1 MKILLLITGLGL
13 GGAEKVVTSLADQL
27 FEAGHQVKIAYL
39 RGEIEVRP
47 QHPEIE
53 LISLGLNSMANFSQ
67 SARQFAQLM
76 QQFQPDVVHAH
87 MFHAILFARLLRRSA
102 QIPYLICTA
111 HSKAIGGKARQWL
124 YRLTDRLSDLNTNV
138 SQEATDFFVA
148 QKAFGAAKSTAK
160 STAVSNGID
169 TQKFQ
174 FSASAHQQLRSQFGF
189 SDDIPVL
196 MAVGRLMQAKD
207 YPNLI
212 QAFRLL
218 LNTQPKAQLLIV
230 GDGVQRTE
238 LEQQVQQLGLSTQ
251 IHFLGVRHDIAELL
265 SAADLFVLSSAW
277 EGFGLVVAEAMSCER
292 VVVATDCGGVKEV
305 LGELEW
311 LVPPQNAEMLSKKL
325 VQALQLSTEQ
335 KAQLGQQHRQR
346 IQQHYSMQS
355 MLQQW
360 LALYHLSTERTA
372 S

>member
-27 FEAGHQVKIAYL
+27 FDAGYQVKIAYL
-39 RGEIEVRP
+39 RGEIDIRP
-47 QHPEIE
+47 QHAEIE
-53 LISLGLNSMANFSQ
+53 LIQLGLNSLANFSQ
-67 SARQFAQLM
+67 SAQRFAQIM
-76 QQFQPDVVHAH
+76 QKFQPDVVHAH

-111 HSKAIGGKARQWL
+111 HSKAIGGKARQLL
-124 YRLTDRLSDLNTNV
+124 YRLTDRYSDLNTNV
-138 SQEATDFFVA
+138 SQEATDFFIA
-148 QKAFGAAKSTAK
+148 QKAFSAVK

-174 FSASAHQQLRSQFGF
+174 FSASARQQLRQQLGYSAE
-189 SDDIPVL
+189 IPVL

-212 QAFRLL
+212 QAFSLL
-218 LNTQPKAQLLIV
+218 QKTQPKAQLLIV

-238 LEQQVQQLGLSTQ
+238 LEQQVQQLGLADR
-251 IHFLGVRHDIAELL
+251 IRFLGVRHDIAELL
-265 SAADLFVLSSAW
+265 SAADVFVLSSAW

-305 LGELEW
+305 LGEPEW

-346 IQQHYSMQS
+346 IQQHYSMHS

>member
-53 LISLGLNSMANFSQ
+53 LISLGLNSMANFSH
-67 SARQFAQLM
+67 SARHFAQLM

-124 YRLTDRLSDLNTNV
+124 YRLTDGLSDLNTNV

-148 QKAFGAAKSTAK
+148 QKAFSAVK

-174 FSASAHQQLRSQFGF
+174 FSASARQQLRSQFGF

-305 LGELEW
+305 LGEPEW